1 MTVCRLLQSPPPP
14 EPFAAVVASLEQFSS
29 RCPYPYPTL
38 PRPHSIHMQ
47 YPVGATKT
55 EDTAPQG
62 HAADG
67 GGVQKHSCGALYPYV
82 LGYYGPA
89 AAVFTPDGR
98 IYPCLSIRSA
108 QRIAEAFLANP
119 YNLDVFQYVTPK
131 VPA

>member
-14 EPFAAVVASLEQFSS
+14 DPFAAVVASLEQFSS
-29 RCPYPYPTL
+29 RCPYPYPAL
-38 PRPHSIHMQ
+38 PRPHSVHMR
-47 YPVGATKT
+47 YPVGATNT

-82 LGYYGPA
+82 VGYYGEY
-89 AAVFTPDGR
+89 AAVFAPDGR
-98 IYPCLSIRSA
+98 IYPCVSIHDA
-108 QRIAEAFLANP
+108 QCLAKVFLADPN
-119 YNLDVFQYVTPK
+119 NLDGFGHVTPK